1 MMRLNGRDSWSWAER
16 WLGSVW
22 ALPPASRVLR
32 GGVFV
37 LLVWFAAGHVVSV
50 QGGQNRNQ
58 RLYPALQR
66 ERGDPTLIERGRA
79 VYGISCRA
87 CHGLDLRGGDLG
99 GPNLLRSQLVLRDVA
114 GELIAPVI
122 REGQMGAGNSVMP
135 PQSLA
140 EPDVAAVVAYMHDGL
155 GTASR
160 QGGPPLGEEA
170 QLDVLVG
177 DATAGQ
183 TYFAERCASCHSVSG
198 DLAGIATRIP
208 EPKELQNT
216 WVRGGGRN
224 AEAPPVA
231 VTVTLNSGE
240 RVEGHLERL
249 HDFLVVLTDHEGRH
263 RAFGRRGDTPR
274 VEVDDPMAAHRQML
288 PFYRDADIHN
298 VTAYLVTLK

>member
-1 MMRLNGRDSWSWAER
+1 MLRLNARRFWLRGGR
-16 WLGSVW
+16 LGSFW
-22 ALPPASRVLR
+22 ALPTAFRVL
-32 GGVFV
+32 GGGMLVA
-37 LLVWFAAGHVVSV
+37 LVWLVTGAAVSA
-50 QGGQNRNQ
+50 QDRNQ

-66 ERGDPTLIERGRA
+66 ELGDPALIERGRA

-99 GPNLLRSQLVLRDVA
+99 GPNLLRSQLVLRDEA

-122 REGQMGAGNSVMP
+122 REGQTGAGDSVMP

-140 EPDVAAVVAYMHDGL
+140 EPDVEAVVAYVHDVL
-155 GTASR
+155 STASR
-160 QGGPPLGEEA
+160 QGGPPLVGDETV
-170 QLDVLVG
+170 LDILVG

-183 TYFAERCASCHSVSG
+183 IYFAERCASCHSVSG

-208 EPKELQNT
+208 EPKELQNS

-224 AEAPPVA
+224 AEAPPIA
-231 VTVTLNSGE
+231 VTVTLTSGE
-240 RVEGHLERL
+240 SVEGHLERF

-263 RAFGRRGDTPR
+263 RSFGRRGDTPT
-274 VEVDDPMAAHRQML
+274 VELDDPMAAHRQML